1 MPTDIVVS
9 VRNLTKS
16 YRLFGH
22 PGDRVKQFFSFGLK
36 RYHREF
42 TALNDV
48 NVDIHPGEA
57 VGIIG
62 RNGSGKSTLLQLICG
77 ILKPTSGTVEV
88 NGRIAA
94 LLELGAGFDPE
105 FTGRENV
112 YFQGALMGFSK
123 AEIDSRFDHIR
134 SFADIDAFMDQP
146 VRAYSSGMYVRLA
159 FANMIH
165 TDSDILVIDEALAVG
180 DEAFQRKC
188 IDKLTNHLADQ
199 SKALIFVSHN
209 IRQIERIC
217 SRALWLSGG
226 RVVQDGEATEV
237 CNAYQNFIHGQILGN
252 YSSPPDRKDNAFPR
266 EIEVTRITLRHD
278 GGSDPVDE
286 VTMHDSVVVVIDL
299 TSSLPLDA
307 LEIVVAFH
315 TADAIPVVAATTA
328 MLEAQSDLPPG
339 QYCIKCH
346 VFDLPLLPGIFHLHV
361 SILDRFRRNI
371 LPNHRV
377 LTLRILP
384 QPGTNVLR
392 MPPGLVDVPYEW
404 SFTRQNAGEPPLP
417 DSVA

>member
-1 MPTDIVVS
+1 MAPDIVIS
-9 VRNLTKS
+9 ARNLTKA

-36 RYHREF
+36 RYHRDF
-42 TALNDV
+42 TALKDV
-48 NVDIHPGEA
+48 SFDIRKGEA

-77 ILKPTSGTVEV
+77 ILKQTSGTVEV
-88 NGRIAA
+88 NGRISA

-123 AEIDSRFDHIR
+123 AEIDSRFSHI
-134 SFADIDAFMDQP
+134 SAFADIGAFMDQP

-165 TDSDILVIDEALAVG
+165 ADSDILVIDEALAVG

-199 SKALIFVSHN
+199 SKTLIFVSHN
-209 IRQIERIC
+209 VRQIERIC
-217 SRALWLSGG
+217 SRALWLSEG
-226 RVVQDGEATEV
+226 RLVRDGEATEI
-237 CNAYQNFIHGQILGN
+237 CNAYQGFIHGQIKGN
-252 YSSPPDRKDNAFPR
+252 YSSLPDRKGTVVAR
-266 EIEVTRITLRHD
+266 EIEVTRITLHHD
-278 GGSDPVDE
+278 GSNDPVDE
-286 VTMHDSVVVVIDL
+286 IAMHDSAVVAIDL
-299 TSSLPLDA
+299 ASSVPLDT
-307 LEIVVAFH
+307 LEIVVAFN
-315 TADAIPVVAATTA
+315 TADSIPVVAATTA
-328 MLEAQSDLPPG
+328 MLNTRSDLPPG

-346 VFDLPLLPGIFHLHV
+346 VSNVPLLPGVYHLQV
-361 SILDRFRRNI
+361 SVLDRFRRNI
-371 LPNHRV
+371 WSNHRV
-377 LTLRILP
+377 LALRILP
-384 QPGTNVLR
+384 SLGANILR

-404 SFTRQNAGEPPLP
+404 SFKQQDAEAPPLP
-417 DSVA
+417 DPVA